1 MNKKLMFVLF
11 AVLMMAVM
19 TVSVSADQLANDRW
33 CNSDQY
39 GCWVTGDNGA
49 QDYIM
54 FWSESAR
61 EYFMGPGSNAVVTDP
76 YPAGKMPLDP
86 APASEKSLKDILF
99 ELFAENERLY
109 YEYMGYDFKIEYVS
123 WYPEYISSWTD
134 QKVIKTIQSEL
145 DYKEYITGLLN
156 DKEK

>member
-11 AVLMMAVM
+11 AMLMMAVM

-39 GCWVTGDNGA
+39 GCWVTGDDGA

-61 EYFMGPGSNAVVTDP
+61 DLFMGPG
-76 YPAGKMPLDP
+76 
-86 APASEKSLKDILF
+86 
-99 ELFAENERLY
+99 
-109 YEYMGYDFKIEYVS
+109 
-123 WYPEYISSWTD
+123 
-134 QKVIKTIQSEL
+134 
-145 DYKEYITGLLN
+145 
-156 DKEK
+156 

>member
-1 MNKKLMFVLF
+1 MNKKVCIVLF

-61 EYFMGPGSNAVVTDP
+61 ELFMGPGSNAVVTDP
-76 YPAGKMPLDP
+76 YPAGKMPLGP
-86 APASEKSLKDILF
+86 APAPEKSLVESLYDALVLGGKLA
-99 ELFAENERLY
+99 AEKYGREFNEKA
-109 YEYMGYDFKIEYVS
+109 YMEGFWEEMEGKPE
-123 WYPEYISSWTD
+123 EYIRDWL
-134 QKVIKTIQSEL
+134 KTAVDRINYYS
-145 DYKEYITGLLN
+145 
-156 DKEK
+156 